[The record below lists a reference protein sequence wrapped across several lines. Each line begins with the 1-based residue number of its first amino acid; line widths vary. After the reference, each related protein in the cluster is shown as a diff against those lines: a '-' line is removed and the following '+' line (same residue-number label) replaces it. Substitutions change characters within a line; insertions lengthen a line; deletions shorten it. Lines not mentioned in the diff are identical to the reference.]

1 MTDVAESRCAAVS
14 GRTASSGSAASTS
27 VSPETR
33 SATGCRLDLDTT
45 PVAVGDL
52 PETASPRPQPGRDRA
67 ASEGRSGRRSEP
79 SQARRTPLL
88 TACAK
93 KPRLSGHPRVVRRAG
108 RPGRQAGRRQTLRRS
123 GRAASGSPQAAR
135 PRLDTAPLR
144 KTRARGR
151 GATQSSRGP
160 RTRQYASSPQSAAA
174 SRRRSRRLCMGFSG
188 LRRGARARGSRRG
201 GAASRLCSSGCSRA
215 RRRSP
220 PRARARRSRGRGSAR
235 G

>member
-160 RTRQYASSPQSAAA
+160 AYTSIRELPAECGCLSKAFTTALHGLQRAAPWRTRSRIA
-174 SRRRSRRLCMGFSG
+174 SRRCRE
-188 LRRGARARGSRRG
+188 
-201 GAASRLCSSGCSRA
+201 SSLLVRV
-215 RRRSP
+215 
-220 PRARARRSRGRGSAR
+220 
-235 G
+235 